1 MEVKTTVLTTELYPL
16 ISALKNEMQKKGYSP
31 SSMREGWKMFGMRCL
46 DTHPRLQPHHLMK
59 NSGKDSYRKNT
70 AFVWIW
76 STPCTEPA
84 VRLSY

>member
-16 ISALKNEMQKKGYSP
+16 ISALKNEMQKEGYSP
-31 SSMREGWKMFGMRCL
+31 SSMRGLENVWDALLRYAS
-46 DTHPRLQPHHLMK
+46 T
-59 NSGKDSYRKNT
+59 NT